1 MSYHDDYDDCDD
13 YGCDDDYNDYDY
25 YDHYD
30 YRDDYEDEKFG
41 NMARTI
47 MLVMVIFHP
56 LIKRQV
62 DT

>member
-13 YGCDDDYNDYDY
+13 YDYYDY
-25 YDHYD
+25 Y
-30 YRDDYEDEKFG
+30 EDEIFE

-47 MLVMVIFHP
+47 KLVMVIFHP